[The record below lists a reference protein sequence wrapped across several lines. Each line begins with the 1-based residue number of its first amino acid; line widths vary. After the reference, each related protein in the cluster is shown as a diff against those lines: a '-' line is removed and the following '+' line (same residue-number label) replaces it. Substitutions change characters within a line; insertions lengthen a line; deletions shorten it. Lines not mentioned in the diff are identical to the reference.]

1 MAEKEKIFAGEQFF
15 YDDLFPSIELD
26 GTAMTKKEFG
36 PFDWQEVRGR
46 LKVVAEIFGD
56 GGTGTGAVTV
66 AILASDEKDG
76 EYTEIVEGSATAGED
91 EKLAAGKF
99 LEFVATD
106 PDYKYGKVQ
115 VTAPATLEGATLKVG
130 LAMT

>member
-15 YDDLFPSIELD
+15 YDDLFPYLELD
-26 GTAMTKKEFG
+26 GTAVTGKEYG

-66 AILASDEKDG
+66 EILASDEKEMLFG
-76 EYTEIVEGSATAGED
+76 TFKKYIPKSLKAVQLPEKIENSPPENSLNLWQLIRIISTE
-91 EKLAAGKF
+91 K
-99 LEFVATD
+99 
-106 PDYKYGKVQ
+106 
-115 VTAPATLEGATLKVG
+115 
-130 LAMT
+130 

>member
-15 YDDLFPSIELD
+15 YDDLFPCFELD
-26 GTAMTKKEFG
+26 GTAVADKEFG

-56 GGTGTGAVTV
+56 DGKGSGAISV

-76 EYTEIVEGSATAGED
+76 EYTEIVEGTASAD
-91 EKLAAGKF
+91 EGGKLAAGKF

-106 PDYKYGKVQ
+106 PDYKYGKVK
-115 VTAPATLEGATLKVG
+115 VTIPATLKGATLKVG